1 MGEQAAQHRR
11 RVMVFGIGMVVVVL
25 AFVVAVGLVAALDD
39 GSADDSISDEERA
52 RRDPGRCSAPDR
64 DGVYV
69 RVVHGD
75 PRDWC
80 LYIDLE
86 NGRIVNP
93 GEAVFAVP
101 VE

>member
-1 MGEQAAQHRR
+1 
-11 RVMVFGIGMVVVVL
+11 MVFGIGMVVSVL
-25 AFVVAVGLVAALDD
+25 AVVVVVGLIAALDD
-39 GSADDSISDEERA
+39 GFADDPISDEERA
-52 RRDPGRCSAPDR
+52 RRDPGRYPAPDR

-80 LYIDLE
+80 LYFDLD

-93 GEAVFAVP
+93 CETVFAVP